1 MSKLSIERFLLPL
14 LLALVAGV
22 CLARGIGLAR
32 DPHRLEAHEERVWL
46 GWAYPRSDAPALFAR
61 AAQSLAPGEVVCLQA
76 PRGPGSV
83 EWFRYMANYYLP
95 DQEVAAVRQRGAA
108 RRFPSQATVVTI
120 DGKGD
125 VQVRRGGRLGQPG

>member
-1 MSKLSIERFLLPL
+1 MSQLSIERFLLPA

-22 CLARGIGLAR
+22 GLTRGIGLAR
-32 DPHRLEAHEERVWL
+32 DPHRLDAHEERAWL

-61 AAQSLAPGEVVCLQA
+61 AASSLAPGEVVCLQV
-76 PRGPGSV
+76 PRGPGSA

-95 DQEVAAVRQRGAA
+95 DQGVAAVRQPDAA
-108 RRFPSQATVVTI
+108 RRWPAQATVVTI

-125 VQVRRGGRLGQPG
+125 VQVRRGSRRGQPG